1 MILIHQGMLINM
13 YYLLMFIV
21 TTCQGAFKPEDYACV
36 CINPFSDT
44 VQPHLGDKIL
54 NCEEAGECYVACHID
69 CVDAKPAVGYTA
81 KEGRCVS
88 KAACLTP
95 DLGTTDSEFGTADSE
110 LGIADPELGTTDPEL
125 GTTDPEP
132 GTTDPELGTTDP
144 EPNEKLAPQDEMM
157 TVGSNDESPGSTI
170 ESTDPAEI
178 VDEQAT
184 PGDDIQDPSA
194 ETISTAITDTAAT
207 PAILSGPAD
216 LAASAEK
223 ASAPDQTDVE
233 SANLTEDLHY
243 EVDDEEET
251 DEDDMEASQEN
262 LDVAQENSDE
272 NVDEEEAKNVGD
284 EIDDNEDDGK
294 ISLEG
299 NEDDATVDE
308 DAAVNVGDKIE
319 DDGKISLE
327 GKEDGVQ
334 ESPGD
339 DVDDED
345 EADVNDEDEAEADIV
360 DDENESPAEDACTCF
375 NPFADTLQS
384 DLGDEDLNCGHDDHC
399 YVDCDGACGDV
410 GPATGFTAKEGRCI
424 SKAACQDIQLR

>member
-1 MILIHQGMLINM
+1 MILIHQSTLINM
-13 YYLLMFIV
+13 YYLLMFIM
-21 TTCQGAFKPEDYACV
+21 TTCQGIFMPEDYACV

-44 VQPHLGDKIL
+44 VQPHLGDKTI

-95 DLGTTDSEFGTADSE
+95 
-110 LGIADPELGTTDPEL
+110 ELGTTDPEL
-125 GTTDPEP
+125 

-157 TVGSNDESPGSTI
+157 TVGSNDESPGLTI

-178 VDEQAT
+178 VEQAI
-184 PGDDIQDPSA
+184 PGDDVIQDPSA
-194 ETISTAITDTAAT
+194 ETLSTDTAAT
-207 PAILSGPAD
+207 PTILSEPAD

-233 SANLTEDLHY
+233 RANLTEDLHY

-251 DEDDMEASQEN
+251 DEDDMEASQES
-262 LDVAQENSDE
+262 LGVAEEKPDE
-272 NVDEEEAKNVGD
+272 NVDEDEAENVGD
-284 EIDDNEDDGK
+284 EIDVNEDDGK
-294 ISLEG
+294 ISLES
-299 NEDDATVDE
+299 NEDDENADE
-308 DAAVNVGDKIE
+308 DAAENVGLKIE
-319 DDGKISLE
+319 DDGEISLE

-345 EADVNDEDEAEADIV
+345 EASVKDEAVNDEDEADDV
-360 DDENESPAEDACTCF
+360 YDENESTPEDACTCL

-384 DLGDEDLNCGHDDHC
+384 HLGDKDLNCEHDHC

-410 GPATGFTAKEGRCI
+410 KLATGFTAKEGRCI

>member
-1 MILIHQGMLINM
+1 MILIHQSTLINM
-13 YYLLMFIV
+13 YYLLLFIV

-44 VQPHLGDKIL
+44 VQPHLGDKTI

-95 DLGTTDSEFGTADSE
+95 
-110 LGIADPELGTTDPEL
+110 ELGTTDPEL
-125 GTTDPEP
+125 

-233 SANLTEDLHY
+233 PANLTEDLHY

-251 DEDDMEASQEN
+251 DEDDIEASQEN
-262 LDVAQENSDE
+262 VGVAQEKPDE
-272 NVDEEEAKNVGD
+272 IVDEDEAKNVGD
-284 EIDDNEDDGK
+284 EIDDTEDDGK

-299 NEDDATVDE
+299 NEDDANVDE

-327 GKEDGVQ
+327 GKEDCVQ

-345 EADVNDEDEAEADIV
+345 EADVNDEDEADIV
-360 DDENESPAEDACTCF
+360 DDENESPAEDACTCL

-384 DLGDEDLNCGHDDHC
+384 DLGDKDLNCEHNDHC
-399 YVDCDGACGDV
+399 YVDCDGDCGDV

>member
-1 MILIHQGMLINM
+1 MILIHQSTLINM
-13 YYLLMFIV
+13 YYLLLFMV

-36 CINPFSDT
+36 CINPFADT
-44 VQPHLGDKIL
+44 VQPHLGDKNL
-54 NCEEAGECYVACHID
+54 NCAEAGECYVACHID
-69 CVDAKPAVGYTA
+69 CVDAKPAVGYFA

-95 DLGTTDSEFGTADSE
+95 EPGTTDPKLGT
-110 LGIADPELGTTDPEL
+110 ADPELGTTDPEL
-125 GTTDPEP
+125 GTTGPEP
-132 GTTDPELGTTDP
+132 GTTDLEPGTTDP
-144 EPNEKLAPQDEMM
+144 EPNEKLAPQDEMI
-157 TVGSNDESPGSTI
+157 TVGSNDKLAGTTI
-170 ESTDPAEI
+170 ESTDPPEI

-184 PGDDIQDPSA
+184 PDNDIQDSSA

-207 PAILSGPAD
+207 PATLSEPAD

-262 LDVAQENSDE
+262 LEVAQENSE

-299 NEDDATVDE
+299 NEDNANVDE

-360 DDENESPAEDACTCF
+360 DDENESPAEDACTCL

-384 DLGDEDLNCGHDDHC
+384 HLGDKDLNCGHDNHC

>member
-1 MILIHQGMLINM
+1 MILIQQSTLINM
-13 YYLLMFIV
+13 YYLLMFIM
-21 TTCQGAFKPEDYACV
+21 TTCQGTFKPEDYACV

-44 VQPHLGDKIL
+44 VQQHLGDKNI

-95 DLGTTDSEFGTADSE
+95 E
-110 LGIADPELGTTDPEL
+110 L
-125 GTTDPEP
+125 

-251 DEDDMEASQEN
+251 DEDDMEASEEN

-284 EIDDNEDDGK
+284 EIDDNKDDGK

-299 NEDDATVDE
+299 NEDDANVDE

-345 EADVNDEDEAEADIV
+345 EADVNDEDEADIV
-360 DDENESPAEDACTCF
+360 DDENESPAEDACTCL

-384 DLGDEDLNCGHDDHC
+384 HLGDKDLNCEHDDHC

-410 GPATGFTAKEGRCI
+410 KPATGFTAKEGRCI

>member
-1 MILIHQGMLINM
+1 MILIHQSTLINM

-44 VQPHLGDKIL
+44 VQPHLGDKNL
-54 NCEEAGECYVACHID
+54 NCEEVGECYVACHID

-95 DLGTTDSEFGTADSE
+95 ELDTTDSELGTADS
-110 LGIADPELGTTDPEL
+110 
-125 GTTDPEP
+125 
-132 GTTDPELGTTDP
+132 ELGTTDP

-157 TVGSNDESPGSTI
+157 TVGSNDESPGSNI

-178 VDEQAT
+178 VEQAI
-184 PGDDIQDPSA
+184 PGDDDIQDPSA
-194 ETISTAITDTAAT
+194 ETISTDTAAT
-207 PAILSGPAD
+207 PTILSEPAD

-233 SANLTEDLHY
+233 RANLTEDLHY

-262 LDVAQENSDE
+262 VGVAQDKPDE
-272 NVDEEEAKNVGD
+272 NVDEDEAESVGD
-284 EIDDNEDDGK
+284 EIDNEDDGK

-299 NEDDATVDE
+299 NEDDENADE
-308 DAAVNVGDKIE
+308 DAAENVGLKIE

-360 DDENESPAEDACTCF
+360 DDENESPAEDACTCL

-384 DLGDEDLNCGHDDHC
+384 HLGDKDLNCEHDDHC
-399 YVDCDGACGDV
+399 YVDCDGDCGDV

>member
-1 MILIHQGMLINM
+1 MILIHQSTLINM
-13 YYLLMFIV
+13 YYLLLFIV

-44 VQPHLGDKIL
+44 VQPHLGDKNL

-95 DLGTTDSEFGTADSE
+95 E
-110 LGIADPELGTTDPEL
+110 PGTTDPEP

-144 EPNEKLAPQDEMM
+144 DPNEKLAPQDEMK

-184 PGDDIQDPSA
+184 PGDSIQDPSA
-194 ETISTAITDTAAT
+194 ETISTAIADTAAT
-207 PAILSGPAD
+207 PAILSEPAD
-216 LAASAEK
+216 LAASA
-223 ASAPDQTDVE
+223 DQTDVE

-284 EIDDNEDDGK
+284 KIDDNEDDGK

-299 NEDDATVDE
+299 NEDDANVDE

-345 EADVNDEDEAEADIV
+345 EADVNDEDEAEAEADIV

-375 NPFADTLQS
+375 NPFADTIQS
-384 DLGDEDLNCGHDDHC
+384 HLGDKDLTCEHDDHC

-410 GPATGFTAKEGRCI
+410 KPATGFTAKEGRCI
-424 SKAACQDIQLR
+424 SKAACQDIQFR